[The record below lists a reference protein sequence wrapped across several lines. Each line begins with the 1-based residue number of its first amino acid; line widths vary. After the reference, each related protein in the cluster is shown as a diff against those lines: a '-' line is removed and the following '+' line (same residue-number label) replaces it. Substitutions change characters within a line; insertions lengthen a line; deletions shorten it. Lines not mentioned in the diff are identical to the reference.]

1 MKKIALI
8 TYKNN
13 SDAYEA
19 LSKLKT
25 LSNGTTVEIK
35 QAAIIEK
42 SSDENG
48 FSIKD
53 SLDFESG
60 NRIATGGLI
69 GAIVGIL
76 GGPLGVLC
84 GWVVGDIAGIGTNYV
99 KTKRN
104 NTIFDKVSQR
114 LNPGDQGLLV
124 YMDET
129 NEELVDIMLVDNLG
143 GEIRRYSYQNV
154 KEDIRHATSCLK
166 EEVNN

>member
-1 MKKIALI
+1 
-8 TYKNN
+8 
-13 SDAYEA
+13 
-19 LSKLKT
+19 
-25 LSNGTTVEIK
+25 
-35 QAAIIEK
+35 
-42 SSDENG
+42 
-48 FSIKD
+48 
-53 SLDFESG
+53 
-60 NRIATGGLI
+60 
-69 GAIVGIL
+69 
-76 GGPLGVLC
+76 LC

-129 NEELVDIMLVDNLG
+129 NEELVDIMLVDTLG